1 MKLSTY
7 HSHTNFCDGKES
19 AEEMIVGAIK
29 LGCPEIGISGH
40 SPLPF
45 KSDWAMKNAQIPEYI
60 QTLEELREKYKDQ
73 IKVYIGIEQDYYSYD
88 PDWKPDYIIGSVHYI
103 EVNGEYLPVDL
114 SPEATRANID
124 EYFDGDP
131 YAYCE
136 AYYDLVADVY
146 NKTKCDIIG
155 HFDLVLKFNEKMPLI
170 DTNHPRYI
178 EAVNKAINALLQTPA
193 HFEINTGA
201 ISRGYRKKP
210 YPDEPLILQIAQT
223 GHIFVLN
230 SDAHESFHIGWLLDE
245 YARIFD
251 KIGIKYITR
260 LEEIL

>member
-7 HSHTNFCDGKES
+7 HAHTNFCDGKES

-29 LGCPEIGISGH
+29 LRCPEIGISGH

-45 KSDWAMKNAQIPEYI
+45 ESTWAMKEEIIPEYVK
-60 QTLEELREKYKDQ
+60 TLKGLRKKYKDE
-73 IKVYIGIEQDYYSYD
+73 IKVYIGIEQDYYSKA
-88 PDWKPDYIIGSVHYI
+88 PNWKPDYIIGSVHYI
-103 EVNGEYLPVDL
+103 EVNGEYLPVDQ
-114 SPEATRANID
+114 SAEATKHNI
-124 EYFDGDP
+124 EAYFDNDP

-136 AYYDLVADVY
+136 AYYDLVADLY

-170 DTNHPRYI
+170 DTSHPRYV
-178 EAVNKAINALLQTPA
+178 EAVNKALEALLQTPA
-193 HFEINTGA
+193 HFEINTGG
-201 ISRGYRKKP
+201 ISRGYRTKP
-210 YPDEPLILQIAQT
+210 YPDEPVILYISQT
-223 GHIFVLN
+223 GHKFVLT

-245 YARIFD
+245 FARIFD
-251 KIGIKYITR
+251 NMNIKYITR